1 MVRQRWHPMTVLIHR
16 DYLNVGAS
24 WLELGSDDEAE
35 TFVRDSDRP
44 GFGYDTHRVWSDQP
58 TRWRSLEPSVH
69 RRVEVVLAR
78 FPALTGDETGKV
90 PHAQW

>member
-1 MVRQRWHPMTVLIHR
+1 MTVLIHR

-44 GFGYDTHRVWSDQP
+44 GFGCETGMVWSEQP
-58 TRWRSLEPSVH
+58 ARWRSLEPSVR

-78 FPALTGDETGKV
+78 FPGFPAIIGGETANV
-90 PHAQW
+90 PQAQW